1 MNPDIPAPGGSLSA
15 EYPWP
20 RYKPIF
26 SGLACVMAL
35 FAAAAVFA
43 WQFKRQWTPLER
55 YYFPAFVRTAH
66 VSASRN
72 PYLRPA
78 RTWEVLVIRF
88 HARRRFAVDRDVRWV
103 PAPPGARKNALAFT
117 LAPSAIEQGATGLAW
132 ESVRLNDSA
141 FHAWLGYWIFGGR
154 SLRQLLRTPCYAGFL
169 DLGVLLPLAIGWDRR
184 KAAERRQPHR
194 LRGANLASRTGYHRG
209 RRNLT
214 GIGWMTKGPASVWE
228 RLHMAQRERK
238 VVRISRRTESEHILI
253 MGDTGSGKSSLI
265 RQLLHQIAARGDTAI
280 VYDPAIEYMPEFFD
294 SDRGDV
300 VLNPLDAR
308 MPYWSP
314 SNELLHD
321 AEADTLAKSLYPDGD
336 RELEFFVDSPRRVF
350 AYLMKFRPTPEDL
363 CQWIEKPDTEIRRR
377 LAHTSLA
384 AYIEETAPQQRAGV
398 IAGLDRFARAIQL
411 LPLPTTNCR
420 EWSATKWS
428 EERAGW
434 LFFTSTPPTR
444 DRLKPLISLWLDFLI
459 MRLTAQTHSPQRPVW
474 VIIDELASLQ
484 KLPTLLLALTE
495 SRKSNTRI
503 VIGFQGKSLMEKHYG
518 QEAETMLSQP
528 RTRFFLRTAEAN
540 AAEWASRSVGDVE
553 VEHVRRGQNTGPWGM
568 ERGKSATVDRRTERA
583 ILASEISD
591 LEDLTGYF
599 KVPGYTLR
607 LEFAPIPPRLTQPVT
622 IFRNAPDYSV
632 PPLTKVPA
640 ENPRRQRRTAGHR
653 RSDETAPEAVTSV
666 NNDRGLERSE
676 PSGDTYS
683 TVDAKQ

>member
-1 MNPDIPAPGGSLSA
+1 MNPDIPTPGRSLSV
-15 EYPWP
+15 EYPWR
-20 RYKPIF
+20 RYKPLF
-26 SGLACVMAL
+26 SGLACVMSL
-35 FAAAAVFA
+35 IVAAGVFA
-43 WQFKRQWTPLER
+43 WQYKHRWTPLER

-66 VSASRN
+66 LSTSRN
-72 PYLRPA
+72 PYLRPT
-78 RTWEVLVIRF
+78 RNWEVLIVRF
-88 HARRRFAVDRDVRWV
+88 HEHSRFAVDRDVQRV
-103 PAPPGARKNALAFT
+103 PSPPGAAKNALAFT
-117 LAPSAIEQGATGLAW
+117 LAPSAVERGATGLAW
-132 ESVRLNDSA
+132 EPVSLNDSA

-154 SLRQLLRTPCYAGFL
+154 TLWQLVRTPWYAGL
-169 DLGVLLPLAIGWDRR
+169 LSLGILLPLAIGWDRR
-184 KAAERRQPHR
+184 EAARRRQPQR
-194 LRGANLASRTGYHRG
+194 LRGANLATRTAYHRA

-214 GIGWMTKGPASVWE
+214 GIGWMTTGTASFWE
-228 RLHMAQRERK
+228 RLHMARAERK
-238 VVRISRRTESEHILI
+238 VVRISRYTEAEHVL
-253 MGDTGSGKSSLI
+253 MVGDTGSGKSSLI
-265 RQLLHQIAARGDTAI
+265 RQLLHQIALRGDTAI

-300 VLNPLDAR
+300 ILNPLDAR

-314 SNELLHD
+314 SSELLHD
-321 AEADTLAKSLYPDGD
+321 AEADSLAKSLYPDGD
-336 RELEFFVDSPRRVF
+336 REFEFFVDSPRRVF

-384 AYIEETAPQQRAGV
+384 PYIEETAPQQRAGV
-398 IAGLDRFARAIQL
+398 IAGLDRFARALQL

-428 EERAGW
+428 EQRTGW

-518 QEAETMLSQP
+518 REAETMLSQP

-553 VEHVRRGQNTGPWGM
+553 VEHVRRGQNTGRWGM
-568 ERGKSATVDRRTERA
+568 ERGKSATVDLRTERA

-591 LEDLTGYF
+591 LENLTGYF

-607 LEFAPIPPRLTQPVT
+607 LEFAPLPPRLIHPVT

-632 PPLTKVPA
+632 PPLTKA
-640 ENPRRQRRTAGHR
+640 LAQNGKRKRRDTERR
-653 RSDETAPEAVTSV
+653 RSNEITTDAVTSV
-666 NNDRGLERSE
+666 NNDRGLERNDS
-676 PSGDTYS
+676 SGDTYS
-683 TVDAKQ
+683 TTSAKQ